1 MGRPLSEK
9 VIDSLME
16 QNPEALL
23 CDGLNDALIGW
34 CFRATKPEVAV
45 YDYYK
50 CIDIFMECDGMTS
63 EEAIEHLHYN
73 VIGAWVGENTPV
85 FKVDCEGWI
94 DLSNLHGRG

>member
-1 MGRPLSEK
+1 MSENIDKPLSEK

-45 YDYYK
+45 YDYDK
-50 CIDIFMECDGMTS
+50 CLEIFMKRDGMTY
-63 EEAIEHLHYN
+63 EEAMEFLHFN

-85 FKVDCEGWI
+85 FQVNCGE
-94 DLSNLHGRG
+94 L